1 MEEAKTLLEQADRAR
16 KMTEQ
21 DVIDTNETLAD
32 LTVQNQSLA
41 TSKRKLE
48 QDLTD
53 LRNDCDESANEANLT
68 EEKAKKAMLDAAK
81 LAEELRYEQENAM
94 QMEREKKELEQK
106 VHEMQCQLDDAE
118 QNAIKWGRKMAAK
131 LESRIR
137 ELEAE
142 LDSEQR
148 RLGDAT
154 KNYKKADRGIKELTF
169 RQDEDRK
176 NAEKNARVG

>member
-1 MEEAKTLLEQADRAR
+1 
-16 KMTEQ
+16 
-21 DVIDTNETLAD
+21 
-32 LTVQNQSLA
+32 
-41 TSKRKLE
+41 
-48 QDLTD
+48 
-53 LRNDCDESANEANLT
+53 
-68 EEKAKKAMLDAAK
+68 
-81 LAEELRYEQENAM
+81 
-94 QMEREKKELEQK
+94 
-106 VHEMQCQLDDAE
+106 MQCQLDDAE

-137 ELEAE
+137 DLEAE

-176 NAEKNARVG
+176 NAEKMQELVEKLQNQVRDCCIQYIRTYSCSTMYLRIVVLPN

>member
-1 MEEAKTLLEQADRAR
+1 MG
-16 KMTEQ
+16 
-21 DVIDTNETLAD
+21 
-32 LTVQNQSLA
+32 
-41 TSKRKLE
+41 
-48 QDLTD
+48 
-53 LRNDCDESANEANLT
+53 
-68 EEKAKKAMLDAAK
+68 
-81 LAEELRYEQENAM
+81 
-94 QMEREKKELEQK
+94 QK

-137 ELEAE
+137 DLEAE

-169 RQDEDRK
+169 RQEEDRK
-176 NAEKNARVG
+176 NAEKMQELVEKLQNQVRAYKRQIEEAEEIAAMNLAKFRKTQTDLQESIERAEINEQALAKLRARGRSISLARDAFH